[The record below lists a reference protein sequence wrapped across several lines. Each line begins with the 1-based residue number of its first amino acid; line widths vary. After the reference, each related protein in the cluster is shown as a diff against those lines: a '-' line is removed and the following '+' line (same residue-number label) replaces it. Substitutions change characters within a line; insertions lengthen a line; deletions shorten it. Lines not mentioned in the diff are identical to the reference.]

1 MQKTKSIQI
10 NAILNI
16 IKQCCVIIF
25 PLITFPYVS
34 RVLDSANL
42 GRYSFSDSIIQYF
55 IYFATLGIPT
65 YAIRE
70 AARVRS
76 NKKELTQLATELFS
90 INVVTMIVSYII
102 LFLVV
107 FYVPRVHRESVLI
120 VILSFNILFNTLGR
134 DWINTV
140 FEDFFYLTL
149 RYIILQTISL
159 ILILCLV
166 KRPEH
171 YILYTIIMAFAY
183 SGNFLLNIF
192 YTRRYIPYRF
202 TIKLNLKKHIKP
214 ILYLFCITIS
224 TTIYVKSDI
233 TILGFFKSDSE
244 VGIYTLSSNI
254 YTVIKSILNAVI
266 IVVIPR
272 LSVYLGENKRD
283 EYEGLLNSLKKVLYT
298 LVIPAIVGIF
308 LLSKDVM
315 LFMGGEAYVS
325 GYISLRILCFSLFF
339 AVFGCYYSQG
349 VLVSLKKEKYYFYAT
364 LTSAITNVVLNLILV
379 PFFGLNATAVT
390 TVISEVIVVLI
401 CRHYSLPLIKYK
413 EKINLTSIGIG
424 CIGIVVSCILCNLVV
439 SNLIPKIFI
448 SIVLSVMA
456 YFAILI
462 SLGNEVAKEFLASAK
477 KRVFNNKE

>member
-16 IKQCCVIIF
+16 IKQCCVIVF

-34 RVLDSANL
+34 RVLGSANL

-55 IYFATLGIPT
+55 ISFASLGIPT
-65 YAIRE
+65 YAVRE

-90 INVVTMIVSYII
+90 INVVMMIVSYII
-102 LFLVV
+102 LFVVV
-107 FYVPRVHRESVLI
+107 FFVPRVHRESVLMI
-120 VILSFNILFNTLGR
+120 ILSFNILFNTLGR

-171 YILYTIIMAFAY
+171 YILYTIIMALAY
-183 SGNFLLNIF
+183 SGNYLLNIF

-202 TIKLNLKKHIKP
+202 TTKLNLKKHLKP

-224 TTIYVKSDI
+224 TTMYVKSDI
-233 TILGFFKSDSE
+233 TILGFFRSDSE

-254 YTVIKSILNAVI
+254 YTVIKSLLNAVI

-272 LSVYLGENKRD
+272 LSVYLGENKSD

-298 LVIPAIVGIF
+298 MIIPAIVGIF
-308 LLSKDVM
+308 LLIKDVM

-325 GYISLRILCFSLFF
+325 GYVSLRILCFSLFF

-349 VLVSLKKEKYYFYAT
+349 VLVSLRKEKYYFIAT
-364 LTSAITNVVLNLILV
+364 FTSAVANVILNLILV
-379 PFFGLNATAVT
+379 PFFGLNATAAT
-390 TVISEVIVVLI
+390 TVIAEAMVMLI
-401 CRHYSLPLIKYK
+401 CRHYSLSSLQHK
-413 EKINLTSIGIG
+413 EKVDLITIGLG
-424 CIGIVVSCILCNLVV
+424 CIGIIVACYLCNR
-439 SNLIPKIFI
+439 LITGLILRIII
-448 SIVLSVMA
+448 SIVVSVIA
-456 YFAILI
+456 YFTILI
-462 SLGNEVAKEFLASAK
+462 LLGNEVAKEFVVSAK
-477 KRVFNNKE
+477 KRILKR

>member
-1 MQKTKSIQI
+1 
-10 NAILNI
+10 
-16 IKQCCVIIF
+16 
-25 PLITFPYVS
+25 
-34 RVLDSANL
+34 
-42 GRYSFSDSIIQYF
+42 
-55 IYFATLGIPT
+55 
-65 YAIRE
+65 
-70 AARVRS
+70 
-76 NKKELTQLATELFS
+76 
-90 INVVTMIVSYII
+90 
-102 LFLVV
+102 
-107 FYVPRVHRESVLI
+107 
-120 VILSFNILFNTLGR
+120 
-134 DWINTV
+134 
-140 FEDFFYLTL
+140 
-149 RYIILQTISL
+149 
-159 ILILCLV
+159 
-166 KRPEH
+166 
-171 YILYTIIMAFAY
+171 MALAY
-183 SGNFLLNIF
+183 SGNYLLNIF

-202 TIKLNLKKHIKP
+202 TTKLNLKKHIKP

-315 LFMGGEAYVS
+315 LFMGGEAYIS

-339 AVFGCYYSQG
+339 AVFGCYYAQG
-349 VLVSLKKEKYYFYAT
+349 ILVSLKKEKYYFYAT

-424 CIGIVVSCILCNLVV
+424 CIGIVVSCYLCNRFITG
-439 SNLIPKIFI
+439 LILRIII
-448 SIVLSVMA
+448 SIVVSVIA

-462 SLGNEVAKEFLASAK
+462 LLGNEVAKEFVVSAK
-477 KRVFNNKE
+477 KRVLKR

>member
-1 MQKTKSIQI
+1 MKKTKSIQI
-10 NAILNI
+10 NAVLNI
-16 IKQCCVIIF
+16 IKQCCVIVF

-34 RVLDSANL
+34 RVLGSANL

-55 IYFATLGIPT
+55 ISLASLGIPT
-65 YAIRE
+65 YAVRE

-90 INVVTMIVSYII
+90 INVLMMIISYII
-102 LFLVV
+102 LFSVV
-107 FYVPRVHRESVLI
+107 LFVPRVQRESVLMI
-120 VILSFNILFNTLGR
+120 ILSFNILFNTLGR

-166 KRPEH
+166 KRPDH
-171 YILYTIIMAFAY
+171 YVLYTVIMAIAY
-183 SGNFLLNIF
+183 SGNYLLNIF
-192 YTRRYIPYRF
+192 YTRRYIPYKL
-202 TIKLNLKKHIKP
+202 TTKLNLKKHLKP

-254 YTVIKSILNAVI
+254 YTVIKSLLNAVI

-272 LSVYLGENKRD
+272 LSVYLGEKRND

-298 LVIPAIVGIF
+298 LIIPAIVGVF
-308 LLSKDVM
+308 LLSEDIM
-315 LFMGGEAYVS
+315 LFMGGESYAS
-325 GYISLRILCFSLFF
+325 GYVSLRILCFSLFF

-349 VLVSLKKEKYYFYAT
+349 VLVSLRKEKYYFIAT
-364 LTSAITNVVLNLILV
+364 LASAIVNVVLNLILV
-379 PFFGLNATAVT
+379 PFFGLNATAAT
-390 TVISEVIVVLI
+390 TVIAETMVMLI
-401 CRHYSLPLIKYK
+401 CRHYSLSSIKNRGKVDLI
-413 EKINLTSIGIG
+413 SIGIG
-424 CIGIVVSCILCNLVV
+424 CIGIIVVCYLCNM
-439 SNLIPKIFI
+439 LISGLILRIVI
-448 SIVLSVMA
+448 SIVVSVIA
-456 YFAILI
+456 YFTLLVLI
-462 SLGNEVAKEFLASAK
+462 GNEVAKQFLFSAK
-477 KRVFNNKE
+477 NRILHK